1 AARGAKVEIVHFF
14 LDLGVHIDVRNE
26 RGQTAL
32 HSAAG
37 PPFDC
42 SRVLVVQTLLE
53 LGAGIEERDAQGRT
67 ALQLAAYSGIKDV
80 VEVLLKR
87 GADVNA

>member
-1 AARGAKVEIVHFF
+1 AARGAKVEIVRFF

-37 PPFDC
+37 RSFDR
-42 SRVLVVQTLLE
+42 SSAFVVQTLLQ
-53 LGAGIEERDAQGRT
+53 LGASIEERDAQGRT

-80 VEVLLKR
+80 VEVLLKS